1 VAAEKKP
8 DTNVKT
14 AFRVIE
20 IIEVFARETKP
31 LSLSEL
37 ARHLDAP
44 VSSCLALLRTLASL
58 GYLYEAGR
66 RQGYY
71 PTGRLLAM
79 AQRIS
84 KADPILEKVLPSL
97 EELRDTTS
105 ETVVFAKLDL
115 MNNRVVYLD
124 VLASPHPISYVAV
137 AGSQK
142 DMHANSLGKALLST
156 LSADERKKLLSGR
169 KLQAYNARTLVT
181 LDAIEADIEAS
192 RERGWFANLGESMA
206 DVGALAWPLKVSGND
221 YAISIA
227 GPLYRIESNLED
239 HAKKLRVAC
248 RFMEQNI

>member
-1 VAAEKKP
+1 MATDKKP

-14 AFRVIE
+14 ALRVIE

-58 GYLYEAGR
+58 GYVYEAGR

-137 AGSQK
+137 AGAQPFAPSRRRFSQY
-142 DMHANSLGKALLST
+142 SSQVALNV
-156 LSADERKKLLSGR
+156 SAACIR
-169 KLQAYNARTLVT
+169 ARTF
-181 LDAIEADIEAS
+181 S
-192 RERGWFANLGESMA
+192 RCFSRDGSF
-206 DVGALAWPLKVSGND
+206 PR
-221 YAISIA
+221 AISSRA
-227 GPLYRIESNLED
+227 SSRR
-239 HAKKLRVAC
+239 LRASPKP
-248 RFMEQNI
+248 ISG

>member
-1 VAAEKKP
+1 MSAKKT

-14 AFRVIE
+14 ALRVIE
-20 IIEVFARETKP
+20 IIEIFARETKP

-97 EELRDTTS
+97 EELRDTTG
-105 ETVVFAKLDL
+105 EAVVFAKLDL
-115 MNNRVVYLD
+115 LNKRVTYLD

-137 AGSQK
+137 AGAQK
-142 DMHANSLGKALLST
+142 EIHANSLGKALLSR
-156 LSADERKKLLSGR
+156 LESDERKKLLCDSEL
-169 KLQAYNARTLVT
+169 KVYNERTLVS
-181 LDAIEADIEAS
+181 LAALEADIKVS
-192 RERGWFANLGESMA
+192 LERGWFANLGESMD
-206 DVGALAWPLKVSGND
+206 DVGAIAWPLKVSGND

-227 GPLYRIESNLED
+227 GPLYRIEANMAE

-248 RFMEQNI
+248 RFLEQNI